1 MHPKVAIVLLTV
13 VNVEFHGTHM
23 GVYHEVYSWVCEHAL
38 INVVLRLPLLAMAMS
53 AHYGG
58 S

>member
-38 INVVLRLPLLAMAMS
+38 INVVLRLTLLAMAMS
-53 AHYGG
+53 AH
-58 S
+58 